1 MTEASVVICTHNP
14 RSDYLCRVLD
24 GLRHQSLPYDQWELL
39 LVDNASE
46 PALASHWDLSWHP
59 NARHLREDELGLA
72 SARRCGIAAATA
84 DFLVFVDDD
93 NVLAENYLSEALT
106 IKREWP
112 KLGTWGSGTIIPE
125 FEQQPANYL
134 RPYLYRL
141 ALREN
146 KEPFWSNVLSC
157 GDAIPPGAGMCV
169 RVSVANE
176 YCRLHVKD
184 TIHLTGRS
192 GGTLVGHE
200 DYEISFVGCHLG
212 YGMGVFPGLRMIHLI
227 PKERLSDEYFIRHAE
242 GNQVSGGL
250 LAYKWL
256 GEVPPNPF
264 ALKGILSLIKH
275 VVLTGGFDRK
285 LYLAEMKGRIAARR
299 LVARLKGKGQSGV
312 AAL

>member
-14 RSDYLCRVLD
+14 RSGYLGRVLD
-24 GLRHQSLPYDQWELL
+24 ALRDQSLPYNEWELL

-46 PALASHWDLSWHP
+46 PALAPRWDLSWHP
-59 NARHLREDELGLA
+59 NARHIREDQLGLA

-84 DFLVFVDDD
+84 DLLVFVDDD
-93 NVLAENYLSEALT
+93 NVLAGNYLSEALK
-106 IKREWP
+106 IKQDWQR
-112 KLGTWGSGTIIPE
+112 LGTWGSGAIIPE
-125 FEQQPANYL
+125 FEQKPANYL
-134 RPYLYRL
+134 EPYLHRL

-146 KEPFWSNVLSC
+146 KEAYWSNVLSC
-157 GDAIPPGAGMCV
+157 SRAIPPGAGMCV
-169 RVSVANE
+169 RVHVAKE
-176 YCRLHVKD
+176 YCRLHARD

-192 GGTLVGHE
+192 GGALVGHE

-212 YGMGVFPGLRMIHLI
+212 FGMGVFPELKMTHLI

-264 ALKGILSLIKH
+264 SLKGVLSLVKH
-275 VVLTGGFDRK
+275 VFLAGGFDRK

-299 LVARLKGKGQSGV
+299 AVARLKSSDQSGI
-312 AAL
+312 APL